1 MSGSQTRQ
9 SHTSRAMAKPSK
21 SKLEQ
26 KAAARRQKNRSPQET
41 EAPLFEKSRVVAIL
55 LFAGFAA
62 LVILVGFVGLSPA
75 GPRILLNQEART
87 RIVAEFPFT
96 YESIIL
102 TEQLEQ
108 KRLKRVPPVYRLTD
122 DHFDRFE
129 DYIRGLHAS
138 LDEFMDTTANMSSE
152 ERTTALQKF
161 ADEFAPDS
169 PLFLNTEDLGIL
181 LDQLDSERRGRLL
194 DEGLVLLRNITR
206 EGIYDA
212 EHSEIKAQTGTLS
225 FFDIHQQSGRITQAE
240 VQSEED
246 ALRSLRINLS
256 ALDIPREVSV
266 GLYRILRNGIAPNLV
281 YDETESEERVQ
292 QMLAGVEPVSVT
304 VEKGQ
309 SIIEPGTRVNDLH
322 LEQLNVY
329 RKRLKEETVS
339 GFSLDSLLWER
350 VMLTLVI
357 LLSSGLYVMVGG
369 RRLHPGNRQ
378 LALLGLVILLNIA
391 IIRLIL
397 EMGESNLA
405 GGQHPALI
413 AILPF
418 LAPVALGPLIVAILI
433 GAGPGVFVAL
443 LISLFN
449 AMMQGNSIPVMLVS
463 FLSAVVGIQF
473 CRNIQVRTRVV
484 RAGAL
489 AGLVMA
495 LSAFALGLRADL
507 DAIIAQQMAAALL
520 TGAITGIVVV
530 GILPILEKL
539 FNYTTDISLLELTD
553 FNHPLLRNMQV
564 TAPGSY
570 HHSLMVAN
578 LSENAADVIGANPLV
593 CRVCS
598 LYHDIGKTVKP
609 EYFTENQQESV
620 NPHLEKNPSMSAL
633 IIKSHVKEGV
643 RLAKAYKLP
652 QIIVNVIR
660 QHHGSTLIQYF
671 FYEALRREKGTTP
684 PLFAN
689 APKVKIDK
697 VNESTYRYEG
707 PKPSF
712 KESAIIFF
720 ADSIEAASRSV
731 RKVTAQSLD
740 ELIDRIFQERIDDD
754 QLSDCPLTLQ
764 EIASIKKSF
773 SFTTL
778 NMLHGRVEYP
788 KKESQPVTPSK
799 RTASSPRPAPE
810 TTVSSASPQD
820 AAPRPSPQQM

>member
-1 MSGSQTRQ
+1 
-9 SHTSRAMAKPSK
+9 MAIHSK

-26 KAAARRQKNRSPQET
+26 KAAARRQKNRSHQET
-41 EAPLFEKSRVVAIL
+41 DAPLFEKSRVVAIL

-62 LVILVGFVGLSPA
+62 LIILVCFVGLSPA

-87 RIVAEFPFT
+87 RIVAEFPFS
-96 YESIIL
+96 YESTIL
-102 TEQLEQ
+102 TERLKQQ
-108 KRLKRVPPVYRLTD
+108 RLKRIPPVYRLTY
-122 DHFDRFE
+122 DHFDRLQ
-129 DYIRGLHAS
+129 DYVRGLHTA
-138 LDEFMDTTANMSSE
+138 LDEFIETTADISSE
-152 ERTTALQKF
+152 ERTVALQKF
-161 ADEFAPDS
+161 AAEFAPDS
-169 PLFLNTEDLGIL
+169 PLFLNAKDLAIL
-181 LDQLDSERRGRLL
+181 LDQLDSERRDRLL
-194 DEGLVLLRNITR
+194 EEGLMLLRNITR

-212 EHSEIKAQTGTLS
+212 EHSEIKAQIGTLS
-225 FFDIHQQSGRITQAE
+225 FFDIHQQSGRITQVE

-281 YDETESEERVQ
+281 YDEARSDERVQ
-292 QMLAGVEPVSVT
+292 QMLAGVEPVSVA
-304 VEKGQ
+304 VEEGQ
-309 SIIEPGTRVNDLH
+309 SIIEPGTRVTASH

-329 RKRLKEETVS
+329 RKRIKDGTVS
-339 GFSLDSLLWER
+339 GISLDSLLWER
-350 VMLTLVI
+350 VVLTMLV
-357 LLSSGLYVMVGG
+357 LLSAGVYVMAGG

-378 LALLGLVILLNIA
+378 LALLGLVILLNVA
-391 IIRLIL
+391 IIRLFL
-397 EMGESNLA
+397 ELGESNLV
-405 GGQHPALI
+405 GGENPALI
-413 AILPF
+413 AVLPY
-418 LAPVALGPLIVAILI
+418 LAPVALGPLIVAILT
-433 GAGPGVFVAL
+433 GAGPSVFVAL

-449 AMMQGNSIPVMLVS
+449 AMMQDNSISVMLVS
-463 FLSAVVGIQF
+463 FLSALVGIQF

-489 AGLVMA
+489 AGLIMA
-495 LSAFALGLRADL
+495 LSTLALGLLTEL
-507 DAIIAQQMAAALL
+507 DFAIIAQQMAAALL
-520 TGAITGIVVV
+520 AGAITGIAVV

-539 FNYTTDISLLELTD
+539 FNYTTDITLLELTD

-578 LSENAADVIGANPLV
+578 LSENAADAIGANPLV

-620 NPHLEKNPSMSAL
+620 NPHIEKNPSMSAL

-652 QIIVNVIR
+652 QIIKDVIR

-671 FYEALRREKGTTP
+671 FYEALRREKGITP

-707 PKPSF
+707 PKPLF

-720 ADSIEAASRSV
+720 ADSIEAASRCV
-731 RKVTAQSLD
+731 RKVTPQSLD
-740 ELIDRIFQERIDDD
+740 ELIDRIFQERIDDN

-764 EIASIKKSF
+764 DIASIKKSF

-788 KKESQPVTPSK
+788 KKESQTVTKSQ
-799 RTASSPRPAPE
+799 RTASSISKPATE
-810 TTVSSASPQD
+810 TPVSSVSPQD
-820 AAPRPSPQQM
+820 VPSHPSPQQM

>member
-1 MSGSQTRQ
+1 MV
-9 SHTSRAMAKPSK
+9 KPSK

-26 KAAARRQKNRSPQET
+26 KAAARRLKNRSQQET

-62 LVILVGFVGLSPA
+62 LVILVGFVGLTPT
-75 GPRILLNQEART
+75 GPRILLNQEAHT
-87 RIVAEFPFT
+87 RIVAEFPFS
-96 YESIIL
+96 YKSIIL

-108 KRLKRVPPVYRLTD
+108 KRLKRVPPVYRLTFD
-122 DHFDRFE
+122 NFDRFK
-129 DYIRGLHAS
+129 DYIKDLHTS
-138 LDEFMDTTANMSSE
+138 LDKFMETTVDMSSE
-152 ERTTALQKF
+152 EWIAALQKF
-161 ADEFAPDS
+161 SDDFAPDS
-169 PLFLNTEDLGIL
+169 PHFLNTDDLGIL
-181 LDQLDSERRGRLL
+181 LSQLDSERRGRLL
-194 DEGLVLLRNITR
+194 EEGLMLLRNITL
-206 EGIYDA
+206 EGVYDA
-212 EHSEIKAQTGTLS
+212 EHSEIKVQIGTLS

-256 ALDIPREVSV
+256 ALDISREVSV

-281 YDETESEERVQ
+281 YDEAKSEERVV

-309 SIIEPGTRVNDLH
+309 SIIEPGTRVNDLD

-329 RKRLKEETVS
+329 RKRLKEDSVR
-339 GFSLDSLLWER
+339 GISLDSLLWER

-357 LLSSGLYVMVGG
+357 LLSAGLYVMVGG
-369 RRLHPGNRQ
+369 RRLHPGNRK
-378 LALLGLVILLNIA
+378 LALLGLVILFNIA

-397 EMGESNLA
+397 EMGDLNLV

-413 AILPF
+413 AVLPF

-433 GAGPGVFVAL
+433 GSGPGVFVAL
-443 LISLFN
+443 LISVFN
-449 AMMQGNSIPVMLVS
+449 AMMQGNSIP
-463 FLSAVVGIQF
+463 VVGIQF

-507 DAIIAQQMAAALL
+507 DIIIAQQMAAALL
-520 TGAITGIVVV
+520 AGAITGIVVV

-539 FNYTTDISLLELTD
+539 FNYTTDITLLELTD

-609 EYFTENQQESV
+609 EYFTENQQDSV
-620 NPHLEKNPSMSAL
+620 NPHLKKNPSMSAL

-652 QIIVNVIR
+652 QIIVDVIR

-671 FYEALRREKGTTP
+671 FYEALRREKGSTP
-684 PLFAN
+684 PLFSN

-707 PKPSF
+707 PKPLF
-712 KESAIIFF
+712 RESAIIFF

-731 RKVTAQSLD
+731 RKVTPQSLD

-788 KKESQPVTPSK
+788 GKESQPVTPSK
-799 RTASSPRPAPE
+799 RSASSTPTPAPE
-810 TTVSSASPQD
+810 TPVSSASPQD